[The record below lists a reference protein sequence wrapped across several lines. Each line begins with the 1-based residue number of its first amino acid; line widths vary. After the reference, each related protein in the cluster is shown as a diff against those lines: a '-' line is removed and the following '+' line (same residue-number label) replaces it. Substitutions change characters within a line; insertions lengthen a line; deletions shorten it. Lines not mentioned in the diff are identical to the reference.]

1 MGLGYEQTLGFIAL
15 SPEQTLGF
23 IALSPD
29 QTLAFIGFAL
39 VMAATPGPSNTL
51 LTATAAQVGVVRA
64 LLALFGVAVGM
75 AAMIFTVAL
84 GFGALILSTPGL
96 LFVLR
101 VAGSA
106 VLLWLAYQI
115 ATAPATPMSS
125 PPAPPTPVSSP
136 VTPASCPSAPAT
148 PVTSP
153 VTPVS
158 SPSPDAA
165 PSVGFTRARR
175 VGFAGALHRCAG
187 ARRMGFA
194 GALHRCAGARRMGP
208 GAAAPRVGFTGA
220 RPVGFAGA
228 AAFQWLNPKSWLAS
242 ASAAAFFNSASAA
255 SPAVQAATLAA
266 LFVAVALPSCFLWLA
281 FGAAL
286 HRLLRSARAQRT
298 FNLIMSALLVAS
310 AAVLLLT

>member
-136 VTPASCPSAPAT
+136 VTPAS
-148 PVTSP
+148 
-153 VTPVS
+153 

-242 ASAAAFFNSASAA
+242 ASAAAFF
-255 SPAVQAATLAA
+255 
-266 LFVAVALPSCFLWLA
+266 
-281 FGAAL
+281 
-286 HRLLRSARAQRT
+286 
-298 FNLIMSALLVAS
+298 
-310 AAVLLLT
+310 

>member
-187 ARRMGFA
+187 ARRMG
-194 GALHRCAGARRMGP
+194 P

-228 AAFQWLNPKSWLAS
+228 AAFQCLNPKSWLAS